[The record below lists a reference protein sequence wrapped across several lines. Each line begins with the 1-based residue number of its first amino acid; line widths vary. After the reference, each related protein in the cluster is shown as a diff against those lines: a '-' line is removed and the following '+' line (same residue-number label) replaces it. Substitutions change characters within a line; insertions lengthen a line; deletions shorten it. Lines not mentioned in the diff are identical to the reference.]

1 MSKIALTPPRAVV
14 FDLDGTLVDTAPDI
28 IAALNALLAEQGR
41 PSLHAAAV
49 RQLIGDGAQ
58 KLVERGFA
66 ATGGPAP
73 QALAGLSRRFLE
85 LYEPRIARLSRP
97 YPGVRDTLARLA
109 GAGFRLGVCTNKASR
124 ATRRLLDDLALSQYF
139 AAVAGGDGPA
149 RKPDPKHLLAVLD
162 ALGAA
167 PETALMVGDSA
178 NDVHAARAAGVRVA
192 VVSFG
197 YTTVPAA
204 ELGADALIDRFEQLA
219 ALVGL

>member
-1 MSKIALTPPRAVV
+1 
-14 FDLDGTLVDTAPDI
+14 
-28 IAALNALLAEQGR
+28 
-41 PSLHAAAV
+41 
-49 RQLIGDGAQ
+49 
-58 KLVERGFA
+58 
-66 ATGGPAP
+66 
-73 QALAGLSRRFLE
+73 RFLE

-124 ATRRLLDDLALSQYF
+124 ATRRLLDDLALSRYF

>member
-85 LYEPRIARLSRP
+85 LYEPRVARLSRP
-97 YPGVRDTLARLA
+97 FPGVRETLGQLA
-109 GAGFRLGVCTNKASR
+109 DAGLRLGVCTNKSSR
-124 ATRRLLDDLALSQYF
+124 VTRRLLDDLALSGYF
-139 AAVAGGDGPA
+139 AAIAGGDVPA
-149 RKPDPKHLLAVLD
+149 RKPDPKHVLGVLD
-162 ALGAA
+162 ALGAT

-178 NDVHAARAAGVRVA
+178 NDVRAARAAGVRIA